1 MSASLGAKRQLGRGG
16 PMVGAVGFG
25 CMSMAG
31 FYGPADPAQS
41 QAVMR
46 RALDLG
52 VDFWDT
58 ADVYGSGSNEEL
70 VGAFLKGRTERVVL
84 ASKGGIV
91 RKPGSTERIFDNSP
105 AYLASA
111 IEASLR
117 RLQRDHIELYYIHRR
132 EPTRPIEDAIEGLVA
147 QIKTGKIGAIGLSEI
162 SPDTLRRAHAV
173 HPIAA
178 VQSEYSLWTRT
189 PELGLI
195 EACAELGVAF
205 VPFGVL
211 GRKFL
216 TGQLKR
222 ADEIAH
228 SGFLKVNPRFLEP
241 NWSRNLTQL
250 ARFETWSRQR
260 GHLPGQLAIAWA
272 LAQGPH
278 VIPIPGTRSPEHLAE
293 NTAAGAITLDA
304 ADMAAIEAALPTG
317 FAAGERYAPEQW
329 PGVERYG

>member
-1 MSASLGAKRQLGRGG
+1 MSTGLPTRRRLGRNG
-16 PMVGAVGFG
+16 PQVGAVGFG

-31 FYGPADPAQS
+31 FYGPVDPHQS
-41 QAVMR
+41 QVLMR

-58 ADVYGSGSNEEL
+58 ADVYGMGGNEEL
-70 VGAFLKGRTERVVL
+70 VGAFLKGRSEQVVL

-91 RKPGSTERIFDNSP
+91 RKPGATTRTFDNSP

-111 IEASLR
+111 IDASLR
-117 RLQRDHIELYYIHRR
+117 RLQRDHIDLYYIHRR
-132 EPTRPIEDAIEGLVA
+132 EPTRPVEEAIEGLALQVKA
-147 QIKTGKIGAIGLSEI
+147 GKIGAIGLSEV

-195 EACAELGVAF
+195 QACAELGVAF

-216 TGQLKR
+216 TGRLKR
-222 ADEIAH
+222 ADEIAQ
-228 SGFLKVNPRFLEP
+228 SEFLKVNPRFQEP
-241 NWSRNLTQL
+241 NWSRNLDYLT
-250 ARFETWSRQR
+250 RFEALSRTLGR
-260 GHLPGQLAIAWA
+260 LPGQLAIAWA
-272 LAQGPH
+272 LAQGQH
-278 VIPIPGTRSPEHLAE
+278 VIPIPGTRQPEHLAE
-293 NTAAGAITLDA
+293 NVMAGTIVLSE
-304 ADMAAIEAALPTG
+304 ADVAAIEATLPQG
-317 FAAGERYAPEQW
+317 FAAGERYTTEQW
-329 PGVERYG
+329 PGIERYG